1 TCTKLCAPRFYK
13 ADSYWL
19 IRAFRLKALRQA
31 ATMGT
36 AYRAQSSLI
45 SCKTKVF
52 SGFYCT
58 QSLPFFRASATSGG
72 KPSSR
77 TSKSSSSR

>member
-1 TCTKLCAPRFYK
+1 
-13 ADSYWL
+13 
-19 IRAFRLKALRQA
+19 
-31 ATMGT
+31 MGT

-58 QSLPFFRASATSGG
+58 QSLPFFSASATSGG